1 MKKNENNHHK
11 HAGKSDQEISRAE
24 NKKAKH
30 DHHSHNGHGNEEKF
44 HEHSSHSKTEHHHH
58 DAHQSHGHDHNHML
72 DDFKRRFIFS
82 LIITVPVLLLSP
94 MIQSFIGF
102 KIDFPGRG
110 GVLFL
115 LATFVFVYGGWPFL
129 KGSAEEFSRKN
140 PGMMTLIALAIIVAY
155 VYSTLSTFILE
166 GNNFFWELATLIDIM
181 LLGHWIEMKSV
192 MGASN
197 ALEKLV
203 KMMPS
208 EAHLIQKDGE
218 VIDVPVSNLKKGDHV
233 LVKPG
238 EKIPVDG
245 LIVKGHSAVNESM
258 LTGESVPVEK
268 QKEDSVIGGSIN
280 GEGALTIQVE
290 KTGEDSYL
298 SQVVSMVKE
307 AQESKSR
314 TQDLSNRAAKW
325 LFYIALS
332 AGILTLA
339 IWLLFG
345 YDFSYALERMVTV
358 MVIACPHALGLAAP
372 LVVARSTAI
381 AANRGLLIRDRAS
394 FENARNIKLV
404 VYDKTG
410 TLTEG
415 KFGVTEIIT
424 ENGFEEDEVL
434 MYASSLES
442 QSEHPIAQGI
452 VDEANKRNI
461 SIHDPEEFES
471 ITGKGLA
478 GMVEGKRVR
487 VVSPGYIKENGIPFQ
502 DKIYKT
508 LSQQGKTVVFV
519 LINNQLAGMIALA
532 DQIRETAKRA
542 ISRLK
547 EMDIESMM
555 LTGDN
560 KQVAQW
566 VAEQLQMDQVIAEV
580 LPHEKA
586 DVIQQTKTEHR
597 QIAMTG
603 DGVNDAPALANADLG
618 IAIGAGT
625 DVAMETADVVLV
637 RSNPEDVVSII
648 DLSGKTFRKMVQNL
662 WWAAGYNIITIP
674 LAAGILFPVGVVLSP
689 AVGAILMSLSTV
701 IVAINAQLLKE

>member
-11 HAGKSDQEISRAE
+11 HAGKSDQEISRTE

-30 DHHSHNGHGNEEKF
+30 DHHSHNGHGNAEKS

-129 KGSAEEFSRKN
+129 KGSAEEFNRKN

-218 VIDVPVSNLKKGDHV
+218 VVDVPVSDLRKGDHV

-280 GEGALTIQVE
+280 GEGSLTIQVE

-298 SQVVSMVKE
+298 SQVVTMVKE

-487 VVSPGYIKENGIPFQ
+487 VVSPGYINENGIPFQ

-508 LSQQGKTVVFV
+508 LSHQGKTVVFV

-560 KQVAQW
+560 KQVAHW
-566 VAEQLQMDQVIAEV
+566 VAEQLQMNQVIAEV

>member
-1 MKKNENNHHK
+1 
-11 HAGKSDQEISRAE
+11 
-24 NKKAKH
+24 
-30 DHHSHNGHGNEEKF
+30 
-44 HEHSSHSKTEHHHH
+44 
-58 DAHQSHGHDHNHML
+58 
-72 DDFKRRFIFS
+72 
-82 LIITVPVLLLSP
+82 
-94 MIQSFIGF
+94 
-102 KIDFPGRG
+102 
-110 GVLFL
+110 
-115 LATFVFVYGGWPFL
+115 
-129 KGSAEEFSRKN
+129 
-140 PGMMTLIALAIIVAY
+140 MMTLIALAIVVAY

-181 LLGHWIEMKSV
+181 LLGHWIEMKSI

-203 KMMPS
+203 QMMPS
-208 EAHLIQKDGE
+208 EAHLVQKNGE
-218 VIDVPVSNLKKGDHV
+218 VIDVPVTDLKKGDSV

-245 LIVKGHSAVNESM
+245 MILKGQSSVNESM

-268 QKEDSVIGGSIN
+268 QMEDSVIGGSIN
-280 GEGALTIQVE
+280 GEGSLTIQVE

-298 SQVVSMVKE
+298 SQVVTMVKE

-314 TQDLSNRAAKW
+314 TQDLSNRAARW
-325 LFYIALS
+325 LFYVALS
-332 AGILTLA
+332 AGIVTLG
-339 IWLLFG
+339 IWLILG

-394 FENARNIKLV
+394 FENARNLKLV

-415 KFGVTEIIT
+415 RFGITEIIT
-424 ENGFEEDEVL
+424 ENGFEENEVL

-442 QSEHPIAQGI
+442 LSEHPIAQGI
-452 VDEANKRNI
+452 VDEANNRNI
-461 SIHDPEEFES
+461 TYYDPQEFES
-471 ITGKGLA
+471 ITGKGLE
-478 GMVEGKRVR
+478 GMVRGKRVR
-487 VVSPGYIKENGIPFQ
+487 VVSPGFMKENGITFHEEMYQ
-502 DKIYKT
+502 T
-508 LSQQGKTVVFV
+508 LSRQGKTVVFV
-519 LINNQLAGMIALA
+519 LIDNQLAAMIALA

-547 EMDIESMM
+547 EMGIESMM

-560 KQVAQW
+560 RQVAHW
-566 VAEQLQMDQVIAEV
+566 VAEQLQMNQVIAEV

-586 DVIQQTKTEHR
+586 DVIKKTKTEHR

-637 RSNPEDVVSII
+637 RNNPEDVVSII
-648 DLSGKTFRKMVQNL
+648 DLLRKTYRKMVQNL
-662 WWAAGYNIITIP
+662 
-674 LAAGILFPVGVVLSP
+674 
-689 AVGAILMSLSTV
+689 
-701 IVAINAQLLKE
+701 